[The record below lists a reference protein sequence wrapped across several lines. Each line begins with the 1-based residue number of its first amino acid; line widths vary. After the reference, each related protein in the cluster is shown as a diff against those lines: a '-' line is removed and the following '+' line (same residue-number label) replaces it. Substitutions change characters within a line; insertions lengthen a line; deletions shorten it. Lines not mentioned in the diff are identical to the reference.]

1 MKFNRIV
8 QSWVAGAGLCL
19 AGVVWAADP
28 PKPAAPSAAEKAI
41 WDKMAQA
48 GTPGEA
54 HKKLEPL
61 VGKFTVKSK
70 SWMDPAKPP
79 EESTGSSERKW
90 IMAGR
95 YIEEHYQGTYG
106 GQPFTGMGVQGYDN
120 VTKRY
125 FGTWMDS
132 GSTSMTMARGAMSGN
147 AIKYQGMMSD
157 PVSGKEVPY
166 TMLTTI
172 SGNDSHKVEMWGPG
186 PGGKDMKWMEL
197 VYTRAK

>member
-1 MKFNRIV
+1 MKRNRIV
-8 QSWVAGAGLCL
+8 QSWVAVAGLCL

-28 PKPAAPSAAEKAI
+28 PKPAAPSAAEKAM

-79 EESTGSSERKW
+79 EESTGSAERKW
-90 IMAGR
+90 IMGGR

-106 GQPFTGMGVQGYDN
+106 GQPFTGKGLQGYDN
-120 VTKRY
+120 VTKKY

-132 GSTSMTMARGAMSGN
+132 GSTSMTMARGGMNGN

-166 TMLTTI
+166 TMTTTLT
-172 SGNDSHKVEMWGPG
+172 GNDSHKVEMWGPG